1 MTCLL
6 FPLRCED
13 VKISLGFQK
22 LPGHSHRK
30 SVPKLT
36 VNILLK
42 DTVAIKGLKSSLLGA
57 STALLLP
64 EKLFSNITDYQKLT
78 CLELC

>member
-13 VKISLGFQK
+13 VKISLGFQN

-42 DTVAIKGLKSSLLGA
+42 DTVAIKCLK

-64 EKLFSNITDYQKLT
+64 EKLLSNITDYQKLT